1 MDNDIQSTERP
12 RAAAQRPTVGL
23 NAHLLSRSLTYRN
36 AGVSRYIHGLMTH
49 LPLVDDS
56 LAYVAYT
63 GDPDLRVR
71 GWQMR
76 VSPWRT
82 ERPPARILWEQAAQ
96 PWALRRDK
104 VDLVHAPVYVGP
116 LATSRP
122 LVVTVHDLSFFR
134 YPELFPKGNRLY
146 LQRFTRLSAQRAA
159 RLIADSQS
167 TRRDMQEILGL
178 SRSRV
183 DVIYPGV
190 GPEMQPVE
198 DAGRLAALRARYG
211 LPERFILCIATLE
224 PRKNILLLLEAMAR
238 LCERTD
244 LPHRLVIAGGKGWF
258 YETLD
263 ARVQALGLQERV
275 QFPGFVPDD
284 ELPLWYSA
292 AELFVYPSRYEGFGL
307 PPLEAMACGAPVIV
321 SDQSSLPEVVGE
333 AGVQLP
339 PDDPDLWAEAIAELL
354 EAPARRAALRE
365 AGLLRA
371 QGLSWLATA
380 RATAELYHQVLHDEA

>member
-1 MDNDIQSTERP
+1 MDNDIQAAER
-12 RAAAQRPTVGL
+12 RGMAAKRPTIGL

-36 AGVSRYIHGLMTH
+36 AGVSRYIHGLMAH
-49 LPLVDDS
+49 LPLVDGS
-56 LAYVAYT
+56 LAYIAYT
-63 GDPDLRVR
+63 GDRGLRMH
-71 GWQMR
+71 GWETR

-82 ERPPARILWEQAAQ
+82 ERPPARILWEQVAQ
-96 PWALRRDK
+96 PWALRRDG

-116 LATSRP
+116 LATGRP
-122 LVVTVHDLSFFR
+122 LVVTIHDLSFFR

-146 LQRFTRLSAQRAA
+146 LQRLTQLSAGRAA

-167 TRRDMQEILGL
+167 TRRDVQEILGV
-178 SRSRV
+178 SRSQV

-190 GPEMQPVE
+190 GAEMRPLE
-198 DAGRLAALRARYG
+198 DAQRLAALRARYG
-211 LPERFILCIATLE
+211 LPERFILCVATLE
-224 PRKNILLLLEAMAR
+224 PRKNILLLLEAMAL

-275 QFPGFVPDD
+275 LWPGFVPDG
-284 ELPLWYSA
+284 ELPLWYNA

-307 PPLEAMACGAPVIV
+307 PPLEAMACGTPVIV

-333 AGVQLP
+333 AGLQLP
-339 PDDPDLWAEAIAELL
+339 PDDPEAWALAMAELL
-354 EAPARRAALRE
+354 EAPARRQALGQ
-365 AGLLRA
+365 AGLQRA
-371 QGLSWLATA
+371 QGLTWEATA
-380 RATAELYHQVLHDEA
+380 RATAELYWQVLDDET